1 MAASHGGFSFWLR
14 QQTSSLQLCQPE
26 PSMPKISR
34 TTISQAS
41 AAAGDL
47 PSHFLCAHERN
58 ASKLG
63 QRAHGNISYQVLIYP
78 DRKQVFLRIV
88 ANAGSGSFSD
98 EPVPVNKLQQYISHR
113 DMAKPIRASTIQ
125 PAIAG
130 KSSCNAGFIAAA
142 LVAEGLL
149 TRDPSKRHDLLD
161 ADVWES
167 WSGEQL
173 TTEGNLPEVQVAVS
187 ASAQSSEPA
196 SNADEGASTTVAEED
211 STATAEP
218 DAGRPRRK
226 AKGKREA

>member
-1 MAASHGGFSFWLR
+1 
-14 QQTSSLQLCQPE
+14 
-26 PSMPKISR
+26 MPKISR
-34 TTISQAS
+34 STISQAG

-63 QRAHGNISYQVLIYP
+63 QRAHGDISYQVLICP
-78 DRKQVFLRIV
+78 NRQQVFLRIV

-98 EPVPVNKLQQYISHR
+98 EPVSVKKLQQYISHR
-113 DMAKPIRASTIQ
+113 DTSKPIRASTIQ
-125 PAIAG
+125 PAITG

-149 TRDPSKRHDLLD
+149 TRDANKRHDLLD
-161 ADVWES
+161 AGAWAS

-173 TTEGNLPEVQVAVS
+173 STEGDLPEVQIAVT
-187 ASAQSSEPA
+187 SSMQ
-196 SNADEGASTTVAEED
+196 NAEQVSDADAGASTTAAEDD
-211 STATAEP
+211 STASAEP
-218 DAGRPRRK
+218 NADRPRRK